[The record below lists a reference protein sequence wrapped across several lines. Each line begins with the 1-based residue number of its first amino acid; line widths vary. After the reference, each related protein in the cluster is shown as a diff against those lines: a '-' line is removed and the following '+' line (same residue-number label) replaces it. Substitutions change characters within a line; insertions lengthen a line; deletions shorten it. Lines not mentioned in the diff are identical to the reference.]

1 MRKEMRGGPVAAVD
15 GNGCFKR
22 EKDLL
27 LSRISRDSTVG
38 SLRDKK
44 ESCSTQSGL
53 RMDTGFEE
61 F

>member
-1 MRKEMRGGPVAAVD
+1 MWKEMRGGPVAVED
-15 GNGCFKR
+15 GNGGFKR

-27 LSRISRDSTVG
+27 ISPTVG

-53 RMDTGFEE
+53 RVDTRFEE
-61 F
+61 L

>member
-1 MRKEMRGGPVAAVD
+1 MRGGPVAAED
-15 GNGCFKR
+15 GNGGFKR

-27 LSRISRDSTVG
+27 LSRISRDLTFG

-44 ESCSTQSGL
+44 ENRSTRSGL
-53 RMDTGFEE
+53 LVDTGFEE

>member
-1 MRKEMRGGPVAAVD
+1 MGEN
-15 GNGCFKR
+15 GNGGFKR

-27 LSRISRDSTVG
+27 LSINSGDSTVG

-44 ESCSTQSGL
+44 ESCSTRRGL
-53 RMDTGFEE
+53 RVDTRFEE

>member
-1 MRKEMRGGPVAAVD
+1 MRGGPVAAED
-15 GNGCFKR
+15 GNGGFKR

-27 LSRISRDSTVG
+27 LSRISRDPTVG

-44 ESCSTQSGL
+44 ESCSTLSGL
-53 RMDTGFEE
+53 RVDTGFEE